1 MVLHVMVLN
10 GQRRAVMKKQLEAE
24 FVVAQQECS
33 LIFPTLTLATVDATH
48 KTWLSIAL
56 LAAGEN
62 AKELLTHH
70 AHDLAGFR
78 RRVDTHLLTTTKCGA
93 EYHIR
98 HRRFGDETLA
108 ILYDSKASTP
118 TPNVGRPIPQRAT
131 GPVDLGI

>member
-1 MVLHVMVLN
+1 
-10 GQRRAVMKKQLEAE
+10 MKQQLEAE
-24 FVVAQQECS
+24 FMVIQQEHT
-33 LIFPTLTLATVDATH
+33 LIFPTLTLATADATH

-78 RRVDTHLLTTTKCGA
+78 RRVDTLVINTTKCGA

-98 HRRFGDETLA
+98 HRRTGNETLA
-108 ILYDSKASTP
+108 ILYDCTMSKSALVFFPSTP
-118 TPNVGRPIPQRAT
+118 VECTSS
-131 GPVDLGI
+131 